1 MKTKTL
7 KIQSLFAACLT
18 LVVVAGP
25 SWSRADEVTDWN
37 QNMFT
42 AVFTAGTTALF
53 TTRVTA
59 LVQSSVFDALN
70 GVYKR
75 YTPVHVPPNAPPGA
89 SARAAVVQAAHD
101 VLVHL
106 YPAQKATLDAQ
117 LAASLANLTDEPGG
131 PFGQSVLRGLVWG
144 HYVAEQIWTWRSA
157 DGITPPPPP
166 FTGGTNI
173 GQWRP
178 TPPATSATPRRRRR

>member
-59 LVQSSVFDALN
+59 LVQASVFDAAN

-75 YTPVHVPPNAPPGA
+75 YAPVHVPPDAPPGA
-89 SARAAVVQAAHD
+89 SARAAVAQAAHD
-101 VLVHL
+101 GLVHI
-106 YPAQKATLDAQ
+106 YPAQQAALDAQ
-117 LAASLANLTDEPGG
+117 LAASLANLTD
-131 PFGQSVLRGLVWG
+131 
-144 HYVAEQIWTWRSA
+144 
-157 DGITPPPPP
+157 
-166 FTGGTNI
+166 
-173 GQWRP
+173 
-178 TPPATSATPRRRRR
+178 